1 MNESKALVVAG
12 PRRRHLR
19 PEERAQVLALWT
31 QGRSTAEEVA
41 RQTGVSRSSL
51 SRWKQALRSLGT
63 TDPAVQTSPGL
74 VEVPAPVS
82 GAGVAE
88 VMTRGGAVRLYAA
101 ATPAWAAQLIR
112 ELNRC

>member
-1 MNESKALVVAG
+1 MNESKALVVAS

-51 SRWKQALRSLGT
+51 SRWKQALGT
-63 TDPAVQTSPGL
+63 TDPAVQTSPAL
-74 VEVPAPVS
+74 VEVPAPVN

-101 ATPAWAAQLIR
+101 AAPAWAAQLIR

>member
-1 MNESKALVVAG
+1 M
-12 PRRRHLR
+12 
-19 PEERAQVLALWT
+19 LALWT

-51 SRWKQALRSLGT
+51 SRWKQALGT
-63 TDPAVQTSPGL
+63 TDRAVHTSPAL
-74 VEVPAPVS
+74 VEVPAPVN

-101 ATPAWAAQLIR
+101 AAPAWAAQLIR

>member
-1 MNESKALVVAG
+1 MNESKALVVAS

-19 PEERAQVLALWT
+19 PEERALALALWT
-31 QGRSTAEEVA
+31 QGRSTAEAVA

-51 SRWKQALRSLGT
+51 SRWKQALGT
-63 TDPAVQTSPGL
+63 TNLAVQTSPAL
-74 VEVPAPVS
+74 VEVPAPVN

-101 ATPAWAAQLIR
+101 AAPAWAAQLIR

>member
-1 MNESKALVVAG
+1 M
-12 PRRRHLR
+12 
-19 PEERAQVLALWT
+19 LALWT
-31 QGRSTAEEVA
+31 QGLSTAEEVA

-51 SRWKQALRSLGT
+51 SRWKQALGT
-63 TDPAVQTSPGL
+63 NEPAVQTSPAL
-74 VEVPAPVS
+74 VEVPAPAVS

-88 VMTRGGAVRLYAA
+88 VMTRSGAVRLYAA

>member
-1 MNESKALVVAG
+1 M
-12 PRRRHLR
+12 
-19 PEERAQVLALWT
+19 LALWT

-51 SRWKQALRSLGT
+51 SRWKQALGT
-63 TDPAVQTSPGL
+63 TDPAVQTSPAL
-74 VEVPAPVS
+74 VEVPAPVN

-101 ATPAWAAQLIR
+101 AAPAWAAQLIR